1 MFAALAAAS
10 LGSALIGADSADDAA
25 DSQTAAANAATA
37 EERRQ
42 FNLNRKDLAPYRDA
56 GSSAVTSL
64 MKMMGLGG
72 GGTIDENDPRYQ
84 AIKQQVTAQIDAEH
98 QKRYGMSVFD
108 PRSWQST
115 GQSNIDEDVTRESR
129 RLFIDQYGDP
139 SSQQQGGG
147 ELTRKFTVNDFWA
160 DPVTKLGYQA
170 GLDQGEKAIGNM
182 AGARGMKNSS
192 ATIKDL
198 MRFGTD
204 YSGQKAGESYG
215 RFYGDQDRT
224 FNRLSGIAGTGQ
236 TAATNTASLGS
247 QSAGRVGD
255 IMTSAGNARGASAI
269 AKGNAFSGALNT
281 VGNWWSQN
289 QMLDKILNRGGGG
302 YIPPTPYA
310 FGGT

>member
-1 MFAALAAAS
+1 MFGAIAAATI
-10 LGSALIGADSADDAA
+10 GSALIGADSADDAA
-25 DSQTAAANAATA
+25 DSQTAAAQAATA

-84 AIKQQVTAQIDAEH
+84 AIKQQVTAQIDADH
-98 QKRYGMSVFD
+98 QQRYGMSVFD
-108 PRSWQST
+108 PRSWQTT
-115 GQSNIDEDVTRESR
+115 GQSNIDEDVTREAR
-129 RLFIDQYGDP
+129 RQFISQYGDP
-139 SSQQQGGG
+139 SSPQQGGG

-170 GLDQGEKAIGNM
+170 GLDEGTKALDRG
-182 AGARGMKNSS
+182 AGATGLRNSG
-192 ATIKDL
+192 ATLKAL
-198 MRFGTD
+198 TRFGQD
-204 YSGQKAGESYG
+204 YSGQKAGESYN